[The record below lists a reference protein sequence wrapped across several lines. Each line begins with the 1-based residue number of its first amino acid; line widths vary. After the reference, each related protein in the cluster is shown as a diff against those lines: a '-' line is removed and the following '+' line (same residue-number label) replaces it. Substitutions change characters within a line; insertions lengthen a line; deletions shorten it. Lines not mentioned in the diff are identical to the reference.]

1 MKFAAYDNSAI
12 YAIGDTPNETAA
24 RACQDAG
31 DPQARFKIARITNEF
46 AAQIAECGWD
56 RHCQTFEVG
65 RNGYLTETT

>member
-31 DPQARFKIARITNEF
+31 DPQAGSRLRKSRTSSPPGGGLVGTGT
-46 AAQIAECGWD
+46 AENI
-56 RHCQTFEVG
+56 EVG